1 MEAMGRGNDSTRGGA
16 VRHRHL
22 TQAKRDTLDHLARRG
37 EHGRREMAAT
47 LGVSVWTVRRE
58 LTRGAVV
65 NVDSELREHIVY
77 SAEKGRQEA
86 TLAASNKGPRPK
98 LTTGMRALL
107 LPLLKEGRLSPGDA
121 LATLR
126 DRGVVGLPCVKTVYN
141 AIHAG
146 ELGVLMVELP
156 YRCHK
161 APKGKRL
168 KRKAHTGRGNRSI
181 EERPAHVESREEF
194 GHYELDT
201 IVGGRGTRAVLLSVT
216 ERKTRAQC
224 LVRLRRRSQRAVL
237 SALRALARAGK
248 LPGFRSATCDNG
260 CEFLDQKALERALP
274 GCVYYAHPYSA
285 FERGS
290 NENAN
295 RIVRRFLPKG
305 TDFGKISRAEV
316 AAVEARV
323 NAIHRDVLGGLT
335 ASQALE
341 RELRPPQ
348 AA

>member
-1 MEAMGRGNDSTRGGA
+1 METMGRKYSTTERAG
-16 VRHRHL
+16 RHHKHL
-22 TQAKRDTLDHLARRG
+22 TQAQRDTLDHLARRG
-37 EHGRREMAAT
+37 GRSRREMAAI

-58 LTRGAVV
+58 LRRGAVV
-65 NVDSELREHIVY
+65 NIDSELRERVVY

-98 LTTGMRALL
+98 LTTGMRAVLV
-107 LPLLKEGRLSPGDA
+107 PMLKEGRKSPGDA

-126 DRGVVGLPCVKTVYN
+126 DRGVTGLPCDKTVYN

-156 YRCHK
+156 YRSHK

-168 KRKAHTGRGNRSI
+168 KRKAFTGRGNRSI

-201 IVGGRGTRAVLLSVT
+201 IVGRRGTREVLLSVT
-216 ERKTRAQC
+216 ERKTRMQS
-224 LVRLRRRSQRAVL
+224 LVRLRRRSQRSVL

-260 CEFLDQKALERALP
+260 CEFLDQKALERALR

-305 TDFGKISRAEV
+305 TDFGKLSRAEV
-316 AAVEARV
+316 AAVEALV
-323 NAIHRDVLGGLT
+323 NAIHRDVLVGLT